1 MAGEGAAAQAGNPLA
16 GLLQNP
22 YLQMGLSYLMDN
34 MLSGSSALLKYS
46 NMTTGQSIAAN
57 WERART
63 SQLQAAM
70 FGSIMDA
77 QSSQMT
83 RNLIAGGYRALGY
96 DAPSAYYNAGKTG
109 MGMIGWGVDT
119 FLGDQWRAGLS
130 NMYSAAFSRRAYEA
144 PDGRYYRMRTD
155 YRELGDT
162 LLKQHFE
169 QGLFGS
175 ASFREV
181 GGVAAALIRSG
192 RYDYYGR
199 MGGRRMTTNANGE
212 FIDAEGNRAT
222 GDVLKMLQEQDAA
235 GTGYWERNQNGNWQ
249 LTKRSDAIARDVRE
263 YSRALTKLQDVIG
276 GDMNQVLD
284 TLDKLFGSNATT
296 LSAQRL
302 NNITS
307 NLRHS
312 MTATGF
318 GLQQMATM
326 AGVGFSYIGP
336 YGGTE
341 VQGMQMANTA
351 AYFLGA
357 GISVEGVKS
366 DIYGSSLLM
375 HQANRMV
382 SGDARYMAAAYVAYA
397 DANNLDVHDRG
408 SYQKFVAALG
418 DTSRTAGSLNEWM
431 RQNGP
436 QGAGASYYSAIL
448 NSDRTTNLIGEFDI
462 TMDMMQNDVM
472 KANRARGAQYK
483 GLVDRLNKRLGGN
496 MTVESLLG
504 GDYTTMS
511 SDQVYEAVMKSA
523 SAAGMSRADARVLA
537 AEASNIQRNTA
548 RRAFYGMSA
557 AEAEQTMINA
567 EKARSAKEASLFQ
580 DAMAD
585 VYGDALS
592 LLEEGRA
599 GGLEGVMQSLMSGK
613 KDKEAMS
620 VADVMLGAIGLT
632 SEQSELLDK
641 KKLRSQGYLTSVFNQ
656 NRGTIEAHY
665 KRVFGKSYEGKG
677 GIEGMTKE
685 LIQQAMKTRYTSSA
699 IWTGTMKQDAEMK
712 DDSAY
717 SAVRSK
723 ALTASMVLQRG
734 NLTDKEKSEALA
746 DLKEWADATEGEE
759 AELVSVA
766 IEAGRS
772 DDLWSEEG
780 RKNLQGLVD
789 QRHKIE
795 QYVENSYSSE
805 HKTQRT
811 RLTGAMKRLQGQI
824 GKLTDAQR
832 SEIADAVSISKG
844 GRVVIDGKK
853 LKELGLSAEEAGQI
867 RAGISDVVA
876 AQRREGISNETLEKM
891 ARDALTLTNSNDPI
905 SILISKLQ
913 EWFNQLMERLPAKE

>member
-22 YLQMGLSYLMDN
+22 YLQMGLSYLLDN

-77 QSSQMT
+77 QSSRMT
-83 RNLIAGGYRALGY
+83 RDLIAGGYRALGY

-199 MGGRRMTTNANGE
+199 MGGRRATTNADGE
-212 FIDAEGNRAT
+212 FIDAEGNRAS

-235 GTGYWERNQNGNWQ
+235 GTGYWERNQSGNWQ

-483 GLVDRLNKRLGGN
+483 GLVDRLNKRLGSN

-504 GDYTTMS
+504 GDYTAMS

-567 EKARSAKEASLFQ
+567 EKARAAKEASLFQ

-585 VYGDALS
+585 IYGDALS
-592 LLEEGRA
+592 LLDEGRA
-599 GGLEGVMQSLMSGK
+599 GGLEGVMQSLMAGK
-613 KDKEAMS
+613 KDKEAMT

-632 SEQSELLDK
+632 SEQSALLDK
-641 KKLRSQGYLTSVFNQ
+641 GQLRTQGYLTSVFKQ

-665 KRVFGKSYEGKG
+665 KRVFGRSYAGKG

-685 LIQQAMKTRYTSSA
+685 LMQQAMKTRYTSSA

-746 DLKEWADATEGEE
+746 DLKEWADATEGPE

-766 IEAGRS
+766 IEAGHS

-780 RKNLQGLVD
+780 RENLQGLVD

-795 QYVENSYSSE
+795 QYVENSYGSE
-805 HKTQRT
+805 HKTQRRKLT
-811 RLTGAMKRLQGQI
+811 RAMKRLQGQI
-824 GKLTDAQR
+824 SKLTDAER
-832 SEIADAVSISKG
+832 AGIAEAVSIG
-844 GRVVIDGKK
+844 EDGSVNFDNKK
-853 LKELGLSAEEAGQI
+853 LKELGFSGIDAGRI
-867 RAGISDVVA
+867 KVRVEDVVE